1 MFLYWVKDYQFQMDK
16 MYHAH
21 HGACLLGLVLSFSA
35 LQTARGWVIAKI
47 FSGRWA
53 ASR

>member
-1 MFLYWVKDYQFQMDK
+1 MLLYYQFQMDK

>member
-1 MFLYWVKDYQFQMDK
+1 MDK
-16 MYHAH
+16 MYHAHHAH